1 MHNPT
6 VTVIRPRS
14 REGYVDHQVR
24 TEIRTV
30 PVSDATTPS
39 PHAQPTAAPPA
50 DFAPRVDYGS
60 VASKNWVERR
70 KAARNPELS
79 PQSQM
84 LLARDP
90 HTEVRIALG
99 RNTNHPNVEQV
110 LALDRELRVR
120 QALCETDDVS
130 RLRWLAQDAAW
141 QVRVHIPRNCAD
153 KELLESLAQDPN
165 EKVRVAAKW
174 ALADGPFEDGPQC
187 TICLSKPAI
196 VQDRGLD
203 YRCSDCAPST

>member
-1 MHNPT
+1 MHNST

-14 REGYVDHQVR
+14 REGYVDHRVR

-39 PHAQPTAAPPA
+39 PHAQPTAAPPV
-50 DFAPRVDYGS
+50 DFAPRVDCGS
-60 VASKNWVERR
+60 VASKNWVDRK

-79 PQSQM
+79 PQEQM
-84 LLARDP
+84 RLARDP
-90 HTEVRIALG
+90 HAEVRIALA

-130 RLRWLAQDAAW
+130 RLRWLAQDAAC
-141 QVRVHIPRNCAD
+141 QVRITVAHLTDDVPLLTELADDRNPEVRTAARW
-153 KELLESLAQDPN
+153 SLAG
-165 EKVRVAAKW
+165 
-174 ALADGPFEDGPQC
+174 GPFEGSPNCFVCYTQAA
-187 TICLSKPAI
+187 T
-196 VQDRGLD
+196 VRGSDLR
-203 YRCSDCAPST
+203 YRCADHA